1 MPDVRLSCVIG
12 PYDRIVPL
20 MTGEVKPEG
29 ITLEFANAPSNP
41 NIMFYDQMQFGR
53 YDISEMSWSSFLRG
67 RQEGWGYRML
77 PVFQNRLI
85 AYPMMTIRLASGI
98 RPGHPE
104 DLKGKRIA
112 LGYYQQT
119 AGLWSR
125 GFLLHEFGVAPEDIE
140 WYEAPGR
147 YIEHG
152 GEPAFTP
159 PPGMKCQ
166 TAPKDFMSMLREGS
180 LDAIFAFRA
189 TGDPAFPTLFPDP
202 IAEMTRCYQKLGF
215 GVLPAHHTTI
225 VRESVLEQYPWV
237 ATSLVTAFNQA
248 KQLAMQRLRE
258 RPPSLIPFVELHMRQ
273 MESAFGSDPFVYGI
287 RPNAKLIDLAQTFS
301 VEQGL
306 TRRKQSWDE
315 LMPEQV
321 LISEDWKLEEEE
333 AIRGQDRELVGA
345 R

>member
-1 MPDVRLSCVIG
+1 MSDLRLTCVIG
-12 PYDRIVPL
+12 AYDRIVPL

-29 ITLEFANAPSNP
+29 ITLEFAEAPSNP
-41 NIMFYDQMQFGR
+41 NIMFYNQMRFGR
-53 YDISEMSWSSFLRG
+53 YDVSEMSFSSFLRG
-67 RQEGWGYRML
+67 RGEGWGYRML
-77 PVFQNRLI
+77 PVFQNRLLV
-85 AYPMMTIRLASGI
+85 YPMMTISLASGI

-119 AGLWSR
+119 AGLWTR
-125 GFLLHEFGVAPEDIE
+125 GFLQHEFGVAPEDIE

-152 GEPAFTP
+152 GEPAFAP
-159 PPGMKCQ
+159 PPGMSCQ
-166 TAPKDFMSMLREGS
+166 IAPKDFGSMLREGS
-180 LDAIFAFRA
+180 LDAVFAFRPF
-189 TGDPAFPTLFPDP
+189 GDPAFPTLFPDP
-202 IAEMTRCYQKLGF
+202 QAEAIRCYQKLGM

-225 VRESVLEQYPWV
+225 VRDSIVEQYPWV

-258 RPPSLIPFVELHMRQ
+258 RPPSLILLSENHMRN
-273 MESAFGSDPFVYGI
+273 MDAVFGSDPFVNGV
-287 RPNAKLIDLAQTFS
+287 RPNAKIIDLAQTFS

-306 TRRKQSWDE
+306 TNRKQSWDE
-315 LMPEQV
+315 LIPEEV
-321 LISEDWKLEEEE
+321 LISEDWKAEDDA
-333 AIRGQDRELVGA
+333 AIRGRTLEAAGV